1 MELSPKLRQSHRELG
16 QLSERFIEH
25 MSRVPGG
32 LQRSTFAAL
41 QRQVY
46 TPLSC
51 WPVFIGGATLNE
63 MKSAAVGVTR
73 MVKEVPLR
81 VFRGDL
87 AAMAAF
93 YQLASPE
100 AASVILEEPNGIA
113 GAVARVDMLRTP
125 AGFQALEVNLG
136 GVGGIHVSTAAEI
149 YDEIPVVRTF
159 LDQQTVPVQCT
170 RSVEIVLDHI
180 VTEARESLSLP
191 SPELNIAI
199 IVNEDFPMER
209 HAGLLERFSRTL
221 ETTLQRHG
229 LSWSG
234 RILMGPAALLQDRGD
249 GLWIKGARLAAV
261 LEWVTWPRHLAF
273 RYWKSRRLN
282 LYNGPAAMLLA
293 DKRNLGFLSE
303 LVASPL
309 FAEDER
315 EIVRR
320 WIPWTRH
327 IKPGYTHRDGERFQL
342 TEYLGRRREELV
354 IKPARA
360 GQGQDIHFGATTPP
374 ETWEK
379 LVREALA
386 RRDWV
391 VQERLESLP
400 YLHQQ
405 GEEGIGPHDIVW
417 GIFVFGSR
425 YGGGFLR
432 LMPQGPPQAINTAL
446 GAREALIF
454 EEVEPS

>member
-1 MELSPKLRQSHRELG
+1 VELSPELRQSHRELG
-16 QLSERFIEH
+16 RLSERFIEH
-25 MSRVPGG
+25 VSRTPGG

-51 WPVFIGGATLNE
+51 WPVFVGGATLE
-63 MKSAAVGVTR
+63 ELKSSSIGVTR
-73 MVKEVPLR
+73 MVKQVPFR

-87 AAMAAF
+87 SAMAAF
-93 YQLASPE
+93 YQLGSP
-100 AASVILEEPNGIA
+100 AAAAVILEEPNGIA
-113 GAVARVDMLRTP
+113 GAVARVDLLRTR

-136 GVGGIHVSTAAEI
+136 GIGGIQVSTAAEI

-159 LDQQTVPVQCT
+159 LDEQPVRVQCT

-180 VTEARESLSLP
+180 VTEVRENLSLP
-191 SPELNIAI
+191 APELNIAI
-199 IVNEDFPMER
+199 ITHDDFPVER

-221 ETTLQRHG
+221 VTVLQQHG
-229 LSWSG
+229 LTWEG
-234 RILMGPAALLQDRGD
+234 KIVMGPAALLQDRGD
-249 GLWIKGARLAAV
+249 GLWMKGLRLAAV
-261 LEWVTWPRHLAF
+261 LEWVAWPRQLAF
-273 RYWKSRRLN
+273 RYWKSRQLN
-282 LYNGPAAMLLA
+282 LYNGPAAMVLA

-303 LVASPL
+303 LESSPML
-309 FAEDER
+309 AEDER

-327 IKPGYTHRDGERFQL
+327 IKPGYTHRHGERFQL
-342 TEYLGRRREELV
+342 PEYLGKHREDLV
-354 IKPARA
+354 IKPARM
-360 GQGQDIHFGATTPP
+360 GQGQDIHFGAVTPP
-374 ETWEK
+374 DTWEK

-417 GIFVFGSR
+417 GVFVFGSR

-454 EEVEPS
+454 EEMEEP